1 MANEFVPAGLS
12 APVGN
17 AAPVTA
23 VPAGVQNASGT
34 PLVAGTQ
41 ITTDLLN
48 AGIGSFKGDPSL
60 IRSNNAIASTDMLRP
75 FNVNNA
81 GRGSAYPGP
90 VATPRNANIAPGT
103 ANNAGYNQLMMELAQ
118 HFDPMIQISVL
129 DQPRWWHDRIPRGA
143 YTLFNGV
150 THETRIYRGGLM
162 KYAGLSQWKDINPV
176 PSTTNNPCAALPY
189 ETYKYGWEALSWSG
203 KKAAWG
209 SDPICLDMFK
219 FFTQAMQQLSWIL
232 TTGAEYGIQMQE
244 VWNRDMFIYQSVV
257 FGRSYVMNSEFN
269 GTGSARYW
277 YNPFVDSSKF
287 TAAGNLTS
295 GIIAAIGGKAFIVV
309 DASVDIEPLNFD
321 VLDQVRESLKIRCP
335 RAAVTNAGGD
345 PIFALA
351 VSHDDVERYIRGNE
365 EERKYWIE
373 GNPQALIKGYDFAP
387 STFRKWL
394 ITNDGNQLRF
404 KIVAKVEYTTATA
417 TAMGG
422 VASEFAGSGKYAY
435 IAVAVDPLIA
445 SPTRVGVD
453 GSPIPE
459 DNPEYYKAELAIAPI
474 FMNQVFT
481 NQFVPSVASLG
492 SGTQFGPVPGLN
504 GSWGWMNIIDREV
517 NPLGNIGNFY
527 GLFEIVPKPEPHVFH
542 TISFLYRR
550 CIQALPSLCP
560 AQNTN
565 VNTAAKTTTTLAE
578 GILATTDS
586 SVPSVGDVLGVKF
599 VDNLLADVG
608 DVLTIADSTES
619 VGVTFKGVVL
629 ARPSGKTATIQLT
642 SNASATA
649 GKQVGA
655 GAAVSVS

>member
-12 APVGN
+12 APGGN
-17 AAPVTA
+17 AAPVLTI
-23 VPAGVQNASGT
+23 P
-34 PLVAGTQ
+34 AGTQ
-41 ITTDLLN
+41 NAAGSALSAGTPITTPLLD

-60 IRSNNAIASTDMLRP
+60 IRSNNAIPSTDMLRP

-81 GRGSAYPGP
+81 GRGSMYPGP

-244 VWNRDMFIYQSVV
+244 VWNRDMFIYQSVA
-257 FGRSYVMNSEFN
+257 FGRSYVMSSEFN

-277 YNPFVDSSKF
+277 YNPFVDSSTF
-287 TAAGNLTS
+287 TASGNLTS
-295 GIIAAIGGKAFIVV
+295 DIIAAIGGKAFIVV

-422 VASEFAGSGKYAY
+422 VASEFAGAGKYAY

-492 SGTQFGPVPGLN
+492 SGTKFGPVPGLN

-550 CIQALPSLCP
+550 CVQALPSLCP

-565 VNTAAKTTTTLAE
+565 VNTAAKTSTTA
-578 GILATTDS
+578 AVAVADQAN
-586 SVPSVGDVLGVKF
+586 GDVIDLSF
-599 VDNLLADVG
+599 ADILLADVG
-608 DVLTIADSTES
+608 DTITIGS
-619 VGVTFKGVVL
+619 FKGTVL
-629 ARPSGKTATIQLT
+629 ARPSGKTATVQV
-642 SNASATA
+642 TA
-649 GKQVGA
+649 HAAITV
-655 GAAVSVS
+655 GAAVTVA

>member
-12 APVGN
+12 APGGN
-17 AAPVTA
+17 AAPVLTI
-23 VPAGVQNASGT
+23 PSGTQNAAGSALSAGT
-34 PLVAGTQ
+34 P
-41 ITTDLLN
+41 ITTPLLN
-48 AGIGSFKGDPSL
+48 AGIGSSKGDPPL
-60 IRSNNAIASTDMLRP
+60 TRSNNAIASTDMLRP

-81 GRGSAYPGP
+81 GRGSTYPGP

-118 HFDPMIQISVL
+118 HFDPMIQVSVL

-244 VWNRDMFIYQSVV
+244 VWNRDMFIYQSVA

-295 GIIAAIGGKAFIVV
+295 DIIAAIGGKAFIVI

-422 VASEFAGSGKYAY
+422 VASEFAGAGKYAY

-459 DNPEYYKAELAIAPI
+459 DNPDYYKAELAIAPI

-492 SGTQFGPVPGLN
+492 SGTKFGPVPGLN

-560 AQNTN
+560 AQNVN
-565 VNTAAKTTTTLAE
+565 VNVTAKTSTTATAAVADQTNGAVVELSFA
-578 GILATTDS
+578 
-586 SVPSVGDVLGVKF
+586 DV
-599 VDNLLADVG
+599 LLADVG
-608 DVLTIADSTES
+608 DTITIGS
-619 VGVTFKGVVL
+619 FKGTVL
-629 ARPSGKTATIQLT
+629 ARPSGKTATVQV
-642 SNASATA
+642 TA
-649 GKQVGA
+649 HA
-655 GAAVSVS
+655 EITLGAAVTVA

>member
-12 APVGN
+12 APGGN
-17 AAPVTA
+17 AAPVTT
-23 VPAGVQNASGT
+23 VPAGTQNAAGT
-34 PLVAGTQ
+34 PLTKGTT
-41 ITTDLLN
+41 ITTPLLD

-60 IRSNNAIASTDMLRP
+60 IRSNNAIPSTDMLRP

-81 GRGSAYPGP
+81 GRGSMYPGP
-90 VATPRNANIAPGT
+90 VATPRNANISPGT

-244 VWNRDMFIYQSVV
+244 VWNRDMFIYQSVA

-287 TAAGNLTS
+287 AAAGNLTS

-404 KIVAKVEYTTATA
+404 KIVAKVEYTAATA

-422 VASEFAGSGKYAY
+422 VASEFAGAGKYAY
-435 IAVAVDPLIA
+435 IAVAVDPLVA

-492 SGTQFGPVPGLN
+492 SGTKFGPVPGLN

-550 CIQALPSLCP
+550 CVQALPSLCP

-565 VNTAAKTTTTLAE
+565 VNTAAKTSTTA
-578 GILATTDS
+578 AAAVADQAD
-586 SVPSVGDVLGVKF
+586 GDVIGLSF
-599 VDNLLADVG
+599 ADILLADVG
-608 DVLTIADSTES
+608 DTITIGS
-619 VGVTFKGVVL
+619 FKGTVL
-629 ARPSGKTATIQLT
+629 ARPSGKTATVQV
-642 SNASATA
+642 TA
-649 GKQVGA
+649 HAAITV
-655 GAAVSVS
+655 GAAVTVA

>member
-12 APVGN
+12 APGGN
-17 AAPVTA
+17 AAPVLTI
-23 VPAGVQNASGT
+23 P
-34 PLVAGTQ
+34 AGTQ
-41 ITTDLLN
+41 NAAGSALSVGTPITTPLLN

-81 GRGSAYPGP
+81 GRGSSYPGP

-244 VWNRDMFIYQSVV
+244 VWNRDMFIYQSVA

-295 GIIAAIGGKAFIVV
+295 DIIAAIGGKAFIVV

-422 VASEFAGSGKYAY
+422 VASEFAGDGKYAY

-492 SGTQFGPVPGLN
+492 SGTKFGPVPGLN

-565 VNTAAKTTTTLAE
+565 VNVTAKTSTKAAE
-578 GILATTDS
+578 AVSDQTDGAVVELS
-586 SVPSVGDVLGVKF
+586 FADV
-599 VDNLLADVG
+599 LLADVG
-608 DVLTIADSTES
+608 DTITA
-619 VGVTFKGVVL
+619 GTFKGTVL
-629 ARPSGKTATIQLT
+629 SRPSGKTATV
-642 SNASATA
+642 
-649 GKQVGA
+649 QVTTHAAIAA
-655 GAAVSVS
+655 GAAVTVS

>member
-12 APVGN
+12 APGGN
-17 AAPVTA
+17 AAPVLTI
-23 VPAGVQNASGT
+23 PSGTQNAAGSALSAGT
-34 PLVAGTQ
+34 P
-41 ITTDLLN
+41 ITTPLLN

-118 HFDPMIQISVL
+118 HFDPMIQVSVL

-244 VWNRDMFIYQSVV
+244 VWNRDMFIYQSVA

-295 GIIAAIGGKAFIVV
+295 DIIAAIGGKAFIVI

-373 GNPQALIKGYDFAP
+373 GNPQALIKGYDFSP

-422 VASEFAGSGKYAY
+422 VASEFAGAGKYAY

-459 DNPEYYKAELAIAPI
+459 DNPDYYKAELAIAPI

-492 SGTQFGPVPGLN
+492 SGTKFGPVPGLN

-560 AQNTN
+560 AQNVN
-565 VNTAAKTTTTLAE
+565 VNVTAKTSTTATAAVADQTNGAVVELSFA
-578 GILATTDS
+578 
-586 SVPSVGDVLGVKF
+586 DV
-599 VDNLLADVG
+599 LLADVG
-608 DVLTIADSTES
+608 DTITIGS
-619 VGVTFKGVVL
+619 FKGTVL
-629 ARPSGKTATIQLT
+629 ARPSGKTATVQV
-642 SNASATA
+642 TA
-649 GKQVGA
+649 HA
-655 GAAVSVS
+655 EITLGAAVTVA

>member
-12 APVGN
+12 APGGN
-17 AAPVTA
+17 AAPVTT
-23 VPAGVQNASGT
+23 VPAGTQNAAGTALTKGTTITT
-34 PLVAGTQ
+34 PLL
-41 ITTDLLN
+41 D
-48 AGIGSFKGDPSL
+48 AGIGSFRGDPSL
-60 IRSNNAIASTDMLRP
+60 IRSDNAIPSTDMLRP

-81 GRGSAYPGP
+81 GRGSMYPGP

-244 VWNRDMFIYQSVV
+244 VWNRDMFIYQSVA
-257 FGRSYVMNSEFN
+257 FGRSYVMSSEFN

-287 TAAGNLTS
+287 AAAGNLTS
-295 GIIAAIGGKAFIVV
+295 DIIAAIGGKAFIVV

-422 VASEFAGSGKYAY
+422 VASEFAGAGKYAY

-492 SGTQFGPVPGLN
+492 SGTKFGPVPGLN

-565 VNTAAKTTTTLAE
+565 VNVTAKTSTTAAVAVADQTN
-578 GILATTDS
+578 
-586 SVPSVGDVLGVKF
+586 GDVVELSF
-599 VDNLLADVG
+599 ADALLADVG
-608 DVLTIADSTES
+608 DTITIGS
-619 VGVTFKGVVL
+619 FKGTVL
-629 ARPSGKTATIQLT
+629 ARPSGKTATVQV
-642 SNASATA
+642 TA
-649 GKQVGA
+649 HA
-655 GAAVSVS
+655 AITIGAAVTVA

>member
-1 MANEFVPAGLS
+1 MANFVPAGLS
-12 APVGN
+12 APLGA
-17 AAPVTA
+17 AAPVTTI
-23 VPAGVQNASGT
+23 PAGVVSAAGASLT
-34 PLVAGTQ
+34 PGNPVTSAILGAGM
-41 ITTDLLN
+41 
-48 AGIGSFKGDPSL
+48 GSLAGDPTL
-60 IRSNNAIASTDMLRP
+60 IRSNNAIPQTDMLRP
-75 FNVNNA
+75 FDVNNG
-81 GRGSAYPGP
+81 GRGAQYPGP
-90 VATPRNANIAPGT
+90 VATPRNADIAPGT

-118 HFDPMIQISVL
+118 HFDPMIQISVMN
-129 DQPRWWHDRIPRGA
+129 QPRWWHDRIARGA
-143 YTLFNGV
+143 YTLFNGT

-176 PSTTNNPCAALPY
+176 PSTTHNPCAALPY

-232 TTGAEYGIQMQE
+232 STGAEYGIQMQE
-244 VWNRDMFIYQSVV
+244 VWNRDMFIYQSVA
-257 FGRSYVMNSEFN
+257 FNRSFVMSSEYD
-269 GTGSARYW
+269 GTNSARYW
-277 YNPFVDSSKF
+277 YNPFVDSSAF
-287 TAAGNLTS
+287 TTGGNLTQD
-295 GIIAAIGGKAFIVV
+295 IIDKIGGKAFIVI

-321 VLDQVRESLKIRCP
+321 VLDQVRESLKVRCP

-351 VSHDDVERYIRGNE
+351 ASHDDIERYIRGNE
-365 EERKYWIE
+365 EERRYWIE
-373 GNPQALIKGYDFAP
+373 GNPAALIKGYDFVL
-387 STFRKWL
+387 STFRRWL

-404 KIVAKVEYTTATA
+404 KIIGKVEYTAATA

-422 VASEFAGSGKYAY
+422 VAADWAGDGKMAY
-435 IAVAVDPLIA
+435 IAVTVDPLIA

-492 SGTQFGPVPGLN
+492 SGTKFGPVPGLN
-504 GSWGWMNIIDREV
+504 GSWGWMNIVDREV

-560 AQNTN
+560 AQNTH
-565 VNTAAKTTTTLAE
+565 VNTAAKTTTKLAADLF
-578 GILATTDS
+578 GTTDT
-586 SVPSVGDVLGVKF
+586 PPAVGAIVKLEF
-599 VDNLLADVG
+599 EDNLIADVG
-608 DVLTIADSTES
+608 DVLTIADSTDTT
-619 VGVTFKGVVL
+619 GVTYKAVVL
-629 ARPSGKTATIQLT
+629 ARPTGKKATAQVTD
-642 SNASATA
+642 NASATT
-649 GKQVGA
+649 GKNVSA
-655 GAAVSVS
+655 GAAVTVE

>member
-12 APVGN
+12 APGGN
-17 AAPVTA
+17 AAPVLTI
-23 VPAGVQNASGT
+23 P
-34 PLVAGTQ
+34 AGTQ
-41 ITTDLLN
+41 NAAGSALSAGTPITTPLLN

-81 GRGSAYPGP
+81 GRGSSYPGP

-244 VWNRDMFIYQSVV
+244 VWNRDMFIYQSVA
-257 FGRSYVMNSEFN
+257 FGRSYVMSSEFN

-295 GIIAAIGGKAFIVV
+295 DIIAAIGGKAFIVV

-422 VASEFAGSGKYAY
+422 VASEFAGAGKYAY

-481 NQFVPSVASLG
+481 NQFVPSIASLG
-492 SGTQFGPVPGLN
+492 SGTKFGPVPGLN

-565 VNTAAKTTTTLAE
+565 VNVTAKTSTTAAA
-578 GILATTDS
+578 AVADQAN
-586 SVPSVGDVLGVKF
+586 GDVVELSF
-599 VDNLLADVG
+599 ADALLADVG
-608 DVLTIADSTES
+608 DTITA
-619 VGVTFKGVVL
+619 GTFKGTVL
-629 ARPSGKTATIQLT
+629 SRPSGKTATV
-642 SNASATA
+642 
-649 GKQVGA
+649 QVTTHA
-655 GAAVSVS
+655 AIAVGAAVTVS

>member
-1 MANEFVPAGLS
+1 
-12 APVGN
+12 
-17 AAPVTA
+17 
-23 VPAGVQNASGT
+23 
-34 PLVAGTQ
+34 
-41 ITTDLLN
+41 
-48 AGIGSFKGDPSL
+48 
-60 IRSNNAIASTDMLRP
+60 
-75 FNVNNA
+75 
-81 GRGSAYPGP
+81 
-90 VATPRNANIAPGT
+90 
-103 ANNAGYNQLMMELAQ
+103 MMELAQ

-244 VWNRDMFIYQSVV
+244 VWNRDMFIYQSVA

-287 TAAGNLTS
+287 AAAGNLTS
-295 GIIAAIGGKAFIVV
+295 DIIADIGGKAFIVV

-404 KIVAKVEYTTATA
+404 KIVAKVEYTAATA

-422 VASEFAGSGKYAY
+422 VASEFAGAGKYAY

-492 SGTQFGPVPGLN
+492 SGTKFGPVPGLN

-565 VNTAAKTTTTLAE
+565 VNVTAKTSTKAAE
-578 GILATTDS
+578 AVSDQTDGAVVELS
-586 SVPSVGDVLGVKF
+586 FEDV
-599 VDNLLADVG
+599 LLADVG
-608 DVLTIADSTES
+608 DTITA
-619 VGVTFKGVVL
+619 GTFKGTVL
-629 ARPSGKTATIQLT
+629 SRPSGKTATV
-642 SNASATA
+642 
-649 GKQVGA
+649 QVTTHAAIAA
-655 GAAVSVS
+655 GATVTVS

>member
-12 APVGN
+12 APGGN
-17 AAPVTA
+17 AAPVLTI
-23 VPAGVQNASGT
+23 P
-34 PLVAGTQ
+34 AGTQ
-41 ITTDLLN
+41 NAAGSALSVGTPITTPLLN

-81 GRGSAYPGP
+81 GRGSSYPGP

-244 VWNRDMFIYQSVV
+244 VWNRDMFIYQSVA

-295 GIIAAIGGKAFIVV
+295 DIIAAIGGKAFIVV

-422 VASEFAGSGKYAY
+422 VASEFAGDGKYAY

-492 SGTQFGPVPGLN
+492 SGTKFGPVPGLN

-565 VNTAAKTTTTLAE
+565 VNVTAKTSTKAAE
-578 GILATTDS
+578 AVSDQTDGAVVELS
-586 SVPSVGDVLGVKF
+586 FADV
-599 VDNLLADVG
+599 LLADVG
-608 DVLTIADSTES
+608 DTITA
-619 VGVTFKGVVL
+619 GTFKGTVL
-629 ARPSGKTATIQLT
+629 SRPSGKTATVQV
-642 SNASATA
+642 TA
-649 GKQVGA
+649 HAAIAA
-655 GAAVSVS
+655 GAAVTVS

>member
-12 APVGN
+12 APGGN
-17 AAPVTA
+17 AAPVLTI
-23 VPAGVQNASGT
+23 PAGTQNAAGT

-41 ITTDLLN
+41 ITTDLLS

-60 IRSNNAIASTDMLRP
+60 IRSNNAIAGTDMLRP

-81 GRGSAYPGP
+81 GRGSTYPGP

-219 FFTQAMQQLSWIL
+219 FLTQAMQQLSWIL

-244 VWNRDMFIYQSVV
+244 VWNRDMFIYQSVA
-257 FGRSYVMNSEFN
+257 FGRSYVMSSEFN

-295 GIIAAIGGKAFIVV
+295 DIIASIDGKAFVVV

-351 VSHDDVERYIRGNE
+351 VSHDDIERYIRGNE

-373 GNPQALIKGYDFAP
+373 GNPQALIKGYDFSP

-422 VASEFAGSGKYAY
+422 VASEFAGAGKYAY

-492 SGTQFGPVPGLN
+492 SGTKFGPVPGLN

-565 VNTAAKTTTTLAE
+565 VNTAAKTSTTA
-578 GILATTDS
+578 AAAVADQAN
-586 SVPSVGDVLGVKF
+586 GDVIDLSF
-599 VDNLLADVG
+599 ADILLADVG
-608 DVLTIADSTES
+608 DTITIGS
-619 VGVTFKGVVL
+619 FKGTVL
-629 ARPSGKTATIQLT
+629 ARPSGKTATV
-642 SNASATA
+642 
-649 GKQVGA
+649 QVTTHA
-655 GAAVSVS
+655 EITVGAAVTVA

>member
-1 MANEFVPAGLS
+1 MNPLNPATNL
-12 APVGN
+12 APSQIIKGTLAHGGPMPAATGN
-17 AAPVTA
+17 PGTDTTRFYQIN
-23 VPAGVQNASGT
+23 GV
-34 PLVAGTQ
+34 
-41 ITTDLLN
+41 
-48 AGIGSFKGDPSL
+48 
-60 IRSNNAIASTDMLRP
+60 
-75 FNVNNA
+75 
-81 GRGSAYPGP
+81 GRGQYAGP
-90 VATPRNANIAPGT
+90 VAVPDNTKIGQNDPS
-103 ANNAGYNQLMMELAQ
+103 AGFNQAMIEISQ
-118 HFDPMIQISVL
+118 HFEPMIQISVL
-129 DQPRWWHDRIPRGA
+129 NNPRWWHDRVPRSA
-143 YTLFNGV
+143 FPLFNGTV
-150 THETRIYRGGLM
+150 HETRIFRGSLM
-162 KYAGLSQWKDINPV
+162 KYAGLDEWQDIDPY
-176 PSTTNNPCAALPY
+176 PTATNNPCAALPY

-244 VWNRDMFIYQSVV
+244 VWNRDMFIYQSVA
-257 FGRSYVMNSEFN
+257 FGRSYVMSSEFN

-277 YNPFVDSSKF
+277 YNPFVDSSTF
-287 TAAGNLTS
+287 TASGNLTS
-295 GIIAAIGGKAFIVV
+295 DIIAAIGGKAFIVV

-422 VASEFAGSGKYAY
+422 VASEFAGAGKYAY

-492 SGTQFGPVPGLN
+492 SGTKFGPVPGLN

-550 CIQALPSLCP
+550 CVQALPSLCP

-565 VNTAAKTTTTLAE
+565 VNTAAKTSTTA
-578 GILATTDS
+578 AVAVADQAN
-586 SVPSVGDVLGVKF
+586 GDVIDLSF
-599 VDNLLADVG
+599 ADILLADVG
-608 DVLTIADSTES
+608 DTITIGS
-619 VGVTFKGVVL
+619 FKGTVL
-629 ARPSGKTATIQLT
+629 ARPSGKTATV
-642 SNASATA
+642 
-649 GKQVGA
+649 QVTTHA
-655 GAAVSVS
+655 EITVGAAVTVA

>member
-1 MANEFVPAGLS
+1 MSETAYT
-12 APVGN
+12 APGGN
-17 AAPVTA
+17 AAPTL
-23 VPAGVQNASGT
+23 GASF
-34 PLVAGTQ
+34 
-41 ITTDLLN
+41 TTL
-48 AGIGSFKGDPSL
+48 GSQLGNQSL
-60 IRSNNAIASTDMLRP
+60 IYSNNRIPQTDMLRP
-75 FNVNNA
+75 FNVNSG
-81 GRGSAYPGP
+81 GRGAAYEGP
-90 VATPRNANIAPGT
+90 VVTPNNANISNTT

-129 DQPRWWHDRIPRGA
+129 NQPRWWHDRIPRGA

-162 KYAGLSQWKDINPV
+162 KYAGLSQWKDIDPV
-176 PSTTNNPCAALPY
+176 PSVNNNPCAALPY

-232 TTGAEYGIQMQE
+232 STGAEYGIQMQE
-244 VWNRDMFIYQSVV
+244 VWNRDMFIYQSVA
-257 FGRSYVMNSEFN
+257 FGRSFVMSSEYD
-269 GTGSARYW
+269 GSGSARYW
-277 YNPFVDSSKF
+277 YNPFFDSTKIVVG
-287 TAAGNLTS
+287 TDNDMTGNQITQD
-295 GIIAAIGGKAFIVV
+295 IKNAIGGKAFIVI

-321 VLDQVRESLKIRCP
+321 VLDQVRESLKVRCP
-335 RAAVTNAGGD
+335 RAAVTSAGGD
-345 PIFALA
+345 QIFALA

-365 EERKYWIE
+365 EERRYWIE

-404 KIVAKVEYTTATA
+404 KIVAKIDNAHVNTLKAL
-417 TAMGG
+417 GG
-422 VASEFAGSGKYAY
+422 VAPDEMQGKSMY

-445 SPTRVGVD
+445 SPTRIGVD

-481 NQFVPSVASLG
+481 NQFVPSVSSLG
-492 SGTQFGPVPGLN
+492 SGTKFGPVPGLN
-504 GSWGWMNIIDREV
+504 GSWGWMNIIDRDV

-550 CIQALPSLCP
+550 CTQALPSLCP
-560 AQNTN
+560 SQNVKVN
-565 VNTAAKTTTTLAE
+565 VTGKTTTKLAK
-578 GILATTDS
+578 AVAAAS
-586 SVPSVGDVLGVKF
+586 AGDIVSLSLS
-599 VDNLLADVG
+599 DAL
-608 DVLTIADSTES
+608 IADIGDTLTAGTLTGTI
-619 VGVTFKGVVL
+619 VGQPT
-629 ARPSGKTATIQLT
+629 GKTVKVQL
-642 SNASATA
+642 
-649 GKQVGA
+649 A
-655 GAAVSVS
+655 GALSDGVAAGTAVTVA

>member
-12 APVGN
+12 APGGN
-17 AAPVTA
+17 AAPVTT
-23 VPAGVQNASGT
+23 VPAGTQNAAGT
-34 PLVAGTQ
+34 PLTKGTT
-41 ITTDLLN
+41 ITTPLLD
-48 AGIGSFKGDPSL
+48 AGIGSFRGDPSL
-60 IRSNNAIASTDMLRP
+60 IRSNNAIPSTDMLRP

-81 GRGSAYPGP
+81 GRGSMYPGP

-244 VWNRDMFIYQSVV
+244 VWNRDMFIYQSVA
-257 FGRSYVMNSEFN
+257 FGRSYVMSSEFN

-277 YNPFVDSSKF
+277 YNPFVDSSTF
-287 TAAGNLTS
+287 TASGNLTS
-295 GIIAAIGGKAFIVV
+295 DIIAAIGGKAFIVV

-422 VASEFAGSGKYAY
+422 IASEFAGAGKYAY

-492 SGTQFGPVPGLN
+492 SGTKFGPVPGLN

-565 VNTAAKTTTTLAE
+565 VNTAAKTSTTA
-578 GILATTDS
+578 AAAVADQAD
-586 SVPSVGDVLGVKF
+586 GDVIDLSF
-599 VDNLLADVG
+599 ADILLADVG
-608 DVLTIADSTES
+608 DTITIGS
-619 VGVTFKGVVL
+619 FKGTVL
-629 ARPSGKTATIQLT
+629 ARPSGKTATVQV
-642 SNASATA
+642 TA
-649 GKQVGA
+649 HAAITV
-655 GAAVSVS
+655 GAAVTVA